1 MRVYTPTAT
10 VRPSIRLPTA
20 GYPVA
25 VDRIY
30 AVAPVTPLNALP
42 ASVGLSAKKYTLL
55 RALAFTNACSPIDVT
70 PAGMVIAV
78 SAFTVENA
86 KSPMDVTAAGMVIE
100 AVSYTKQTLPTNKKV
115 VK

>member
-20 GYPVA
+20 GYPSA

-30 AVAPVTPLNALP
+30 AVAPVTPLNVSL

-55 RALAFTNACSPIDVT
+55 SALAPRNALLPMDMT
-70 PAGMVIAV
+70 PAGIVIA
-78 SAFTVENA
+78 ARDRA
-86 KSPMDVTAAGMVIE
+86 
-100 AVSYTKQTLPTNKKV
+100 
-115 VK
+115 